1 MSSEQDAVLKS
12 LEETKVDYRR
22 LGNSGLRVSVP
33 VLGAMSFGS
42 KEWQPWVI
50 EEEEVRR
57 SAPTYGAEVTD
68 RTA

>member
-50 EEEEVRR
+50 EEEEVCRR
-57 SAPTYGAEVTD
+57 APTHGAAVTD
-68 RTA
+68 SLA